1 MTAGQISRLTRAPLA
16 SHVSRTCRTCRTCR
30 KERQRGQITLIAA
43 ALMIGLVG
51 VVGLGIDGGMAYM
64 TKARLNAAVDSAAVA
79 AARAVTNGT
88 TQAEQTAAARQA
100 ATDFFNANYPAGYLR
115 GTPSLNTPS
124 VTFNQGKVTIA
135 VSATATMP
143 LTLMKVLG
151 FQNVAVAATST
162 TIRKDLDMVFV
173 IDSSGSMSGVWSTVR
188 SNANSFLNQFSPST
202 DRVGLV
208 HFSSGAVSDIAIRT
222 TTRGFDRPAMQ
233 TKITGLSNG
242 GYTNYAEGL
251 WQARSQLNSIST
263 TNRSS
268 LRVIVFFSD
277 GNPNTLAS
285 AYVTGNNTNCTGGI
299 MSEGDGNGDTVN
311 GYYAIDKQDSAV
323 SSNCDDDELTNK
335 ELPKQLP
342 QYYNAHN
349 AADTEFL
356 IVGSQPRTVTSASD
370 KNAIARNILNASYN
384 VPLAMASS
392 LRGQGVYIFTLGLG
406 GNGAIDTDLLK
417 RMANTAD
424 ATGYNK
430 NQPTGIYCY
439 AATINDLRPCF
450 SKLASEILR
459 ISQ

>member
-1 MTAGQISRLTRAPLA
+1 MKAGRIPRRANGA
-16 SHVSRTCRTCRTCR
+16 KS
-30 KERQRGQITLIAA
+30 RQRGQITLIAA

-51 VVGLGIDGGMAYM
+51 VAGLGIDGGMAYM

-100 ATDFFNANYPAGYLR
+100 ATDFFNANFAANYLK
-115 GTPSLNTPS
+115 GTAALNTPS
-124 VTFNQGKVTIA
+124 VTFDQGKVTIA
-135 VSATATMP
+135 VSATANMP
-143 LTLMKVLG
+143 LTMMKVLG
-151 FQNVAVAATST
+151 FNNVAVAATST
-162 TIRKDLDMVFV
+162 TIRKDLDMIFV
-173 IDSSGSMSGVWSTVR
+173 IDSSGSMSKVWSTVR

-208 HFSSGAVSDIAIRT
+208 HFSSGAVADIPINT
-222 TTRGFDRPAMQ
+222 STRGFKRPEMQ
-233 TKITGLSNG
+233 AKITSLTNG

-251 WQARSQLNSIST
+251 WQARDQLNKIPQL
-263 TNRSS
+263 NRSS

-277 GNPNTLAS
+277 GLPNTIAA
-285 AYVTGNNTNCTGGI
+285 AYTTTNNKACTGGI
-299 MSEGDGNGDTVN
+299 MSDGSNSLDAYYVIDQQDTP
-311 GYYAIDKQDSAV
+311 
-323 SSNCDDDELTNK
+323 LTNGNCNK
-335 ELPKQLP
+335 SPAQMP
-342 QYYNAHN
+342 AYYTAH
-349 AADTEFL
+349 AATDQEFK
-356 IVGSQPRTVTSASD
+356 IVGSGPKTVSATYNVTNVA
-370 KNAIARNILNASYN
+370 NAAYN

-392 LRGQGVYIFTLGLG
+392 LRDQGVYIFTLGLG
-406 GNGAIDTDLLK
+406 GNGTGAGSLDPDLLK

-424 ATGYNK
+424 AAGYNK

>member
-1 MTAGQISRLTRAPLA
+1 MRTGRIPMRTHGKPSR
-16 SHVSRTCRTCRTCR
+16 
-30 KERQRGQITLIAA
+30 ERGQITLIAA

-51 VVGLGIDGGMAYM
+51 VAGLAVDGGMAYM

-79 AARAVTNGT
+79 AARAVTNGN
-88 TQAEQTAAARQA
+88 TQADQTAAARQA
-100 ATDFFNANYPAGYLR
+100 ASDFFNANFKAGYLK
-115 GTPSLNTPS
+115 GTAALNTPS
-124 VTFNQGKVTIA
+124 VTFDQGKVTIG

-143 LTLMKVLG
+143 LTMMKVLG
-151 FQNVAVAATST
+151 FKNVAVAATST
-162 TIRKDLDMVFV
+162 TIRKDLDMIFV
-173 IDSSGSMSGVWSTVR
+173 IDSSGSMQPVWSTVR

-208 HFSSGAVSDIAIRT
+208 HFSSGAVSDIPINTSA
-222 TTRGFDRPAMQ
+222 RGFDRPKMQ

-251 WQARSQLNSIST
+251 WQARAQLNSIPQL
-263 TNRSS
+263 NRSS

-277 GNPNTLAS
+277 GLPNTIAA
-285 AYVTGNNTNCTGGI
+285 AYTTTNNKTCTGGI
-299 MSEGDGNGDTVN
+299 MADTGNKTLDAYYVIDQQDTSLTS
-311 GYYAIDKQDSAV
+311 G
-323 SSNCDDDELTNK
+323 NCNK
-335 ELPKQLP
+335 SPAQLP
-342 QYYNAHN
+342 PYYTAH
-349 AADTEFL
+349 AATDTEFK
-356 IVGSQPRTVTSASD
+356 IVGGSPKTVSATYNVTNVA
-370 KNAIARNILNASYN
+370 NAAYN

-392 LRGQGVYIFTLGLG
+392 LRAQGVYIFTLGLG
-406 GNGAIDTDLLK
+406 GNGTGAGSLDSDLLK